1 MNEKRVL
8 AVPSTEDPT
17 APLNRR
23 QKLGDEYLEK
33 AIEVVK
39 NTMEGVDPK
48 LAYDA
53 AKWVAEMVMGK
64 PKQEIEQTVSVETEM
79 ARMLGMAYAEH
90 LKGQSALPPVRDGEI
105 RILGGPQPTD
115 EVPEEPITV
124 EGTVIDITP
133 RPHKPRSWDALPE

>member
-17 APLNRR
+17 APNNRR
-23 QKLGDEYLEK
+23 QKLSDEYLEK
-33 AIEVVK
+33 AMKVVK
-39 NTMEGVDPK
+39 QTLDSIDEK
-48 LAYDA
+48 LAWDA
-53 AKWVAEMVMGK
+53 AKWVSEMVMGK
-64 PKQEIEQTVSVETEM
+64 PKQEIEQTGSVEAEM

-105 RILGGPQPTD
+105 RVLGNPQPVD
-115 EVPEEPITV
+115 DPITV

-133 RPHKPRSWDALPE
+133 RPHKSRDWDALPE